1 VNHVYFSPRG
11 EFQGIGAPRSLLPW
25 LKKTREI
32 RPDLALDF
40 QGLLRSALIAKIS
53 GAKKIYGMSDAHEG
67 SRWFYNRVA
76 KVNRHGYAVNRY
88 LKLAEC
94 AGATV
99 GEWLRCPLPTGDPLP
114 RFDEYPL
121 FILLHPFARGDGK
134 SLSNAVIT
142 EFCYALAPNRLVVV
156 GQSRRKIDAPENCVD
171 LTNRTSLL
179 QLFAHSHRAIRGQR
193 GQRPDAHCRCRQ
205 RSLIINPHLD

>member
-1 VNHVYFSPRG
+1 
-11 EFQGIGAPRSLLPW
+11 
-25 LKKTREI
+25 
-32 RPDLALDF
+32 
-40 QGLLRSALIAKIS
+40 
-53 GAKKIYGMSDAHEG
+53 MSDAHEG

-99 GEWLRCPLPTGDPLP
+99 GEWLRCQLPTGDPLQ

-193 GQRPDAHCRCRQ
+193 
-205 RSLIINPHLD
+205 